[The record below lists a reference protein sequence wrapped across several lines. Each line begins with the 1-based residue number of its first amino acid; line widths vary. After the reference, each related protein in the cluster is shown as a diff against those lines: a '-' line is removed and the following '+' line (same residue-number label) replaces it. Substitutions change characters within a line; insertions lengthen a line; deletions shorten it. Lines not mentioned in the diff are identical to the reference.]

1 MEIVSSPIYPGSTF
15 LARVRSSVPA
25 SGTLSFDD
33 RAVPLFPGV
42 EAGTQVALVGISV
55 WTEAGQ
61 HRVSVAL
68 RDELGRATALSTT
81 VEIVP
86 ADYPIDYVTLL
97 PGRDALLNPEIVQDE
112 WAQIEPLLGEV
123 SPQRLWEG
131 AFISPTVGRIS
142 SYFGAMRSYNGSP
155 PSSYH
160 SGLDISNI
168 TGTLVVAA
176 ARGRVMLAAAL
187 PVRGNSILLDHG
199 WGVHSLYC
207 HLSEISVQEGEIVE
221 QGQPIGRVGATGL
234 VSGAHL
240 HWEMRIGLVPVN
252 PVSYTHLTLPTIY
265 SV

>member
-1 MEIVSSPIYPGSTF
+1 LEIVSSPIYPGSTF

-252 PVSYTHLTLPTIY
+252 PQEWLVRAFP
-265 SV
+265 